1 MKKELKV
8 SAIKN
13 GTVIDHI
20 RPGKA
25 LEVVRLLNLE
35 NYEDSVTVAMS
46 VRSSLHK
53 TKDIVKIE
61 NRELSEE
68 EVNEIALIA
77 PESTINIIKDY
88 EVVEKRKIELP
99 DVIKGIL
106 TCMNPNCISRKE
118 GSSKFIVEKREPVVL
133 RCYYCERLMEEGEI
147 LKRLRI

>member
-8 SAIKN
+8 SAIKD

-20 RPGKA
+20 SPGKA
-25 LEVVRLLNLE
+25 MDVVRILKLE
-35 NYEDSVTVAMS
+35 DYDNSVTIAMN
-46 VRSSLHK
+46 VRSSLFEK
-53 TKDIVKIE
+53 KDIVKIE

-99 DVIKGIL
+99 DLIKGIIS
-106 TCMNPNCISRKE
+106 CMNPNCISRRE
-118 GSSKFIVEKREPVVL
+118 GTPKFIVEKKKPITI
-133 RCYYCERLMEEGEI
+133 RCYYCERLMEGDEI

>member
-8 SAIKN
+8 SAIKD

-20 RPGKA
+20 SPGKA
-25 LEVVRLLNLE
+25 LDVVRLLNLRSY
-35 NYEDSVTVAMS
+35 NNAVTVAMNVHS
-46 VRSSLHK
+46 MLHK

-88 EVVEKRKIELP
+88 DVVEKRKIELP

-106 TCMNPNCISRKE
+106 SCINPNCISRME
-118 GSSKFIVEKREPVVL
+118 GISKFIVEKRNPVVL
-133 RCYYCERLMEEGEI
+133 RCYYCERLIEEDEI